1 MARLTGLVSPP
12 LEKVLGFWIL
22 AVSLVTAGRVVAR
35 VIVRSTWRRG
45 ERTIIVGAG
54 HVGQLVAE
62 KLMNHPEYGVDVIGF
77 VDSAPRHPLAELTRL
92 RTLGSPRALP
102 AIVAEHDV
110 ERILIAFSLT
120 SDEELLPA
128 VREVRKRGVRIDVVP
143 RFFEVIGPR
152 ALVDDVEGLTTMSIP
167 PGRRNVGVDRLKR
180 GFDVVAASVAL
191 IVLSPLLA
199 AIALLVTLDSRG
211 PVLYRH
217 RRIGLSGR
225 PFDLFKFRTMRLE
238 YCRGERY
245 GGEAAEEAFAQ
256 LLADDTRREEF
267 ERSYKLS
274 GDPRVTRIG
283 HFLRGSSLDELPQLI
298 NVVRGDISLV
308 GPRPITEDELERYGD
323 LVDVL
328 LGVRPGITGYWQING
343 RSNTDYHERVR
354 LDLAYLMD
362 RSLGLDLKILA
373 RTPHALRSR
382 NGAC

>member
-1 MARLTGLVSPP
+1 
-12 LEKVLGFWIL
+12 
-22 AVSLVTAGRVVAR
+22 
-35 VIVRSTWRRG
+35 
-45 ERTIIVGAG
+45 
-54 HVGQLVAE
+54 
-62 KLMNHPEYGVDVIGF
+62 
-77 VDSAPRHPLAELTRL
+77 
-92 RTLGSPRALP
+92 
-102 AIVAEHDV
+102 
-110 ERILIAFSLT
+110 
-120 SDEELLPA
+120 
-128 VREVRKRGVRIDVVP
+128 
-143 RFFEVIGPR
+143 
-152 ALVDDVEGLTTMSIP
+152 MSIP